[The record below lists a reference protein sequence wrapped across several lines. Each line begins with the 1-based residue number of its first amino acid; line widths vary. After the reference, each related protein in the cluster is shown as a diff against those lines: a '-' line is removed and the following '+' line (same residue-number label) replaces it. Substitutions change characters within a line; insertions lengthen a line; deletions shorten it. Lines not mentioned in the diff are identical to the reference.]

1 MINNPESKENNL
13 WTRSYIITPPGNV
26 QVHLTASVDLEGLN
40 LVMSWEEILSG
51 ILQIGFA
58 RHELS
63 ARGNVTES

>member
-40 LVMSWEEILSG
+40 HVKSEEELSPG
-51 ILQIGFA
+51 SVRIGFV
-58 RHELS
+58 RQELS
-63 ARGNVTES
+63 A

>member
-40 LVMSWEEILSG
+40 HVMSWEELLSG
-51 ILQIGFA
+51 SLQRGFV
-58 RHELS
+58 RQELS
-63 ARGNVTES
+63 A